1 LPFSYISSNKKRVL
15 VNFSGLAGEEAML
28 QDLANRVPASFL
40 ELNRKALVMGF
51 ELGRNSKKSI

>member
-1 LPFSYISSNKKRVL
+1 
-15 VNFSGLAGEEAML
+15 ML